1 MCDIPENTIP
11 SDSDTVVGTAFKL
24 KLNRLD
30 VKLTV
35 GSDLIPSSL
44 IIQGISLLKE
54 ISDRGGAFSDVY
66 EAQCADG
73 TKVAVKKLR
82 TTLNA
87 NDTRAY
93 SRVGGTSFEFWKDV
107 QNYIIF
113 SGILSR
119 SFHLEASQA
128 SKCPTIPGRELRIIP
143 SIVVLGLLVGRE
155 RSYHEI
161 HQQPGI
167 RRG

>member
-1 MCDIPENTIP
+1 MCGIPEETVP
-11 SDSDTVVGTAFKL
+11 SDSDIVAGNEFKL

-30 VKLTV
+30 VKLTI

-44 IIQGISLLKE
+44 IIQGITLLKE
-54 ISDRGGAFSDVY
+54 ISEKGGAFSDVY

-93 SRVGGTSFEFWKDV
+93 SRVGHLRRYVNV
-107 QNYIIF
+107 QTN
-113 SGILSR
+113 
-119 SFHLEASQA
+119 
-128 SKCPTIPGRELRIIP
+128 C
-143 SIVVLGLLVGRE
+143 
-155 RSYHEI
+155 
-161 HQQPGI
+161 
-167 RRG
+167 